1 MVGVTVECI
10 TVRTRVRTYVYTCT
24 YEHVYY
30 MCTTGTRTNGTNYT
44 CTVRTKWYVYVTLKV
59 VPWYSSTMVPWY
71 IRGSGMGTY
80 ALKAINTQ
88 FASVSRTAPFIL
100 AHKSVEFPRNYC
112 TEAELRCDRFLDLE
126 NRVGGTS

>member
-1 MVGVTVECI
+1 MYHGTYTCTYVRVHLY
-10 TVRTRVRTYVYTCT
+10 VRTRVL
-24 YEHVYY
+24 HVYHGY
-30 MCTTGTRTNGTNYT
+30 TYQWYQLHVYRT
-44 CTVRTKWYVYVTLKV
+44 YVYVTLKV
-59 VPWYSSTMVPWY
+59 VPWYH
-71 IRGSGMGTY
+71 GTYVVVVWVRTWY